1 VDVRYP
7 DEKVKTHHREEFP
20 FIKEGEYKI
29 MLDLAFIRSHP
40 DAVKE
45 AARVKRSDIDIDY
58 LLEVDRQVT
67 ALQRQVEDMRAQ
79 QNQLSKR
86 VKEAG
91 KDKELRDRLIAEG
104 RQFAEQIKTMEPGLN
119 ALLEERQQLL
129 YLVPNIPDPSAPIGD
144 DESDNVPIKYWGKP
158 PTFDFDP
165 LDHYSLMQR
174 LDLVDI
180 ERAVKIAGARSY
192 VLKGDAAR
200 LELALMHFALDRV
213 ARKGFTPLIVPA
225 MAREFCFIG
234 SGQFPKGRDQVYAI
248 EDEDTFL
255 VGTAEVSITGM
266 YKDEILKE
274 EDLPLTFVG
283 FCPCFRKEAGT
294 YGKDTRGVFR
304 VHQFNKVEQYVICKA
319 DHQESVRWHEQ
330 LLANSEE
337 LVQALELPYRVVN
350 VSTGDMGDGKVGMY
364 DLECWIPSEG
374 RYRETHSCSY
384 FHEWQARRV
393 NIRYRDKEGKVKF
406 VHTLNNTAI
415 ASPRIFLPLLET
427 HQQADGTV
435 RIPGALRPYMGGQE
449 YIMPYHKD

>member
-1 VDVRYP
+1 V
-7 DEKVKTHHREEFP
+7 FL
-20 FIKEGEYKI
+20 FIEEGEYKI

-45 AARVKRSDIDIDY
+45 AARVKRSTIDVDY

-67 ALQRQVEDMRAQ
+67 ALQRRVEDMRAQ

-86 VKEAG
+86 IKEAG
-91 KDKELRDRLIAEG
+91 KDKELRDRLIVEG
-104 RQFAEQIKTMEPGLN
+104 KQLSEQIKTMEPRLN
-119 ALLEERQQLL
+119 ELLEERQQLL

-158 PTFDFDP
+158 PTFDFEP

>member
-1 VDVRYP
+1 
-7 DEKVKTHHREEFP
+7 
-20 FIKEGEYKI
+20 
-29 MLDLAFIRSHP
+29 
-40 DAVKE
+40 
-45 AARVKRSDIDIDY
+45 
-58 LLEVDRQVT
+58 
-67 ALQRQVEDMRAQ
+67 MRAQ
-79 QNQLSKR
+79 QNQVSKR
-86 VKEAG
+86 IKEAG

-104 RQFAEQIKTMEPGLN
+104 RQLAEQIKTLEPKLN

-129 YLVPNIPDPSAPIGD
+129 YLVPNIPDPSAPVGA
-144 DESDNVPIKYWGKP
+144 DESDNVPFKYWGKP
-158 PTFDFDP
+158 PTFDFEP

-200 LELALMHFALDRV
+200 LELALMHFAFDRI

-225 MAREFCFIG
+225 MVREFSFIG

-274 EDLPLTFVG
+274 EDLPMTFVG

-319 DHQESVRWHEQ
+319 DHEESVRW
-330 LLANSEE
+330 

-350 VSTGDMGDGKVGMY
+350 VCTGDMGDGKVGMY

-393 NIRYRDKEGKVKF
+393 NIRYRDEEGKVKF

-449 YIMPYHKD
+449 YIMPRLDILPSRNAL